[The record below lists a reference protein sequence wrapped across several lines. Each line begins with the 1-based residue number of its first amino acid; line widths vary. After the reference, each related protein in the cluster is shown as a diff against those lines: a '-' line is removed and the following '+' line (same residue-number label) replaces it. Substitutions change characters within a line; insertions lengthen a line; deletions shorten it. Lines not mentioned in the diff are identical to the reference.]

1 MARKARPPRKRLNL
15 GEGGLCLPD
24 LNENRGPAAPK
35 ARWGTQ
41 ARKLR
46 LENDAMEEARKSS
59 PGAQ

>member
-24 LNENRGPAAPK
+24 QNENRGPRRAEGTV
-35 ARWGTQ
+35 GTQ

-46 LENDAMEEARKSS
+46 LENDAMEEARKSF